1 MAPTPIIPPA
11 IAWVVLTGIPNQAID
26 VSITP
31 PPVSAQNPWNGR
43 RFVSNIGIICSR
55 IPSQIKLLY
64 QMKMQYDFLFDLLFL
79 SIFIMNQIT
88 NPTMTLP
95 VTISRYIE

>member
-1 MAPTPIIPPA
+1 MSS
-11 IAWVVLTGIPNQAID
+11 VLTGIPNQAID

-64 QMKMQYDFLFDLLFL
+64 QMKMQYDFLFRSSFPQHFYYEPDYE
-79 SIFIMNQIT
+79 SHNNT
-88 NPTMTLP
+88 T
-95 VTISRYIE
+95 RYYLKIY